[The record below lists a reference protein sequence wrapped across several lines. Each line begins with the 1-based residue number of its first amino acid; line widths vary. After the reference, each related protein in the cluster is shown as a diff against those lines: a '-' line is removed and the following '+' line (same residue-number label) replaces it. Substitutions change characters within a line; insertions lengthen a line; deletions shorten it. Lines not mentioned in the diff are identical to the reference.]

1 MSNFAP
7 FIGYIIG
14 YIVGGIITF
23 LTMYAGFRM
32 GVEKSK
38 EGDDAGPQS
47 RIG

>member
-7 FIGYIIG
+7 FIVFIIG
-14 YIVGGIITF
+14 YIVGGIATF

-38 EGDDAGPQS
+38 EGDDAGSQG
-47 RIG
+47 RVG